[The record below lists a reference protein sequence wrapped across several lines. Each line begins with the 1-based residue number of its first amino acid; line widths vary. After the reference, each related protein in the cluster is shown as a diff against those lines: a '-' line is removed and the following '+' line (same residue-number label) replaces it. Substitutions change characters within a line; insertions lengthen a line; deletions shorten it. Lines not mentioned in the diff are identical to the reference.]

1 MLVVVAV
8 VARTEGETELSK
20 DADKKSSWT
29 SQLSNAALAATA
41 SSCNPRQQLPLP
53 ASHVLPCSSN
63 TSVSH
68 WQRICQIPLQRLV
81 CIKDKLSIIT
91 TSNGFTPLSL
101 VINVCNLDLWLKPC
115 SGKGQYYGGHYC
127 HNKGS
132 PGVESLANIDE
143 YVLCC
148 LDEYKGIA
156 VELHQSSMPF
166 HSLEAVCLSATQTSS
181 DTSRKLEPNS

>member
-1 MLVVVAV
+1 MLLVVAV
-8 VARTEGETELSK
+8 VARTEGGTKLSK
-20 DADKKSSWT
+20 VADKKSPWR
-29 SQLSNAALAATA
+29 SQLSNAALAAIGN
-41 SSCNPRQQLPLP
+41 SCNPRQQLPHP

-68 WQRICQIPLQRLV
+68 WQRKCQIPLQRLV

-101 VINVCNLDLWLKPC
+101 VINVCNLGLWLKPC
-115 SGKGQYYGGHYC
+115 SGKAQCYGGHYC

-132 PGVESLANIDE
+132 PGAESLADIDE

-148 LDEYKGIA
+148 LDGYKGIA
-156 VELHQSSMPF
+156 
-166 HSLEAVCLSATQTSS
+166 T
-181 DTSRKLEPNS
+181 